1 MRTLAP
7 VVRTR
12 PCAICGAP
20 IPLRWPRG
28 NQRVHAGD
36 CLVTKMENRQPLYR
50 CRPRTPKETP

>member
-1 MRTLAP
+1 MP
-7 VVRTR
+7 PIIRTR
-12 PCAICGAP
+12 PCAICGEP
-20 IPLRWPRG
+20 IVLRWPRG